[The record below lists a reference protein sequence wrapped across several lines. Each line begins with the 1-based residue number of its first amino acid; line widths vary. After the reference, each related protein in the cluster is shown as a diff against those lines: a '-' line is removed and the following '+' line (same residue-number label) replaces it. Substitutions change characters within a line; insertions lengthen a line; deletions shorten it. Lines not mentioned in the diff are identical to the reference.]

1 MRTKEQINLLMDDAA
16 FFKQVHSIIS
26 KEDMKWKFPDGIRI
40 PTSDEIKH
48 NAKLI
53 LEKLAAS
60 DENDAIITVG
70 KFEASKQE
78 GILQLRFVLACTNPL
93 EHMFGR

>member
-1 MRTKEQINLLMDDAA
+1 MRAKEQINLLMDDSA
-16 FFKQVHSIIS
+16 FFKQVYSIIS
-26 KEDMKWKFPDGIRI
+26 NEEIKWKFPDGVRI
-40 PTSDEIKH
+40 PTLEEIKH
-48 NAKLI
+48 NARLI

-60 DENDAIITVG
+60 EEPDAIITVG

-78 GILQLRFVLACTNPL
+78 GVFQLRFILACTNPL